1 MHYLVSDTD
10 IVWRKE
16 FISCNILID
25 GKLLKNLQERPT
37 NHTEI
42 INTADVENIFSY
54 LYVNLTPAAKNELL
68 HRQN

>member
-1 MHYLVSDTD
+1 MANF
-10 IVWRKE
+10 K
-16 FISCNILID
+16 
-25 GKLLKNLQERPT
+25 KNLQESLVRPT